1 MILTN
6 NQIVELYEIIQLLKQ
21 IEFPIKTSFVLI
33 KNLKVLEPYYQ
44 AIQET
49 RNEVLKRFGF
59 DGSPDFKFPE
69 EKISEINKELFEI
82 LEIESEVA
90 VSQIWMAD
98 LEKHLPQ
105 ATPALLEALYPII
118 SEEEI

>member
-6 NQIVELYEIIQLLKQ
+6 QQIHELYEAIILLKQ
-21 IEFPIKTSFVLI
+21 IELPIKTSFNLI
-33 KNLKVLEPYYQ
+33 KNLKVLEPIYQ

-49 RNEVLKRFGF
+49 RNEVLVKFGY
-59 DGSPDFKFPE
+59 DGTPNYQFAPE
-69 EKISEINKELFEI
+69 KVAEINGELNKI
-82 LEIESEVA
+82 LAIESEIA

-105 ATPALLEALYPII
+105 ATPALLEALYPILR
-118 SEEEI
+118 EEEI

>member
-1 MILTN
+1 MSRQKPPRADIFRHWSTL
-6 NQIVELYEIIQLLKQ
+6 ESL
-21 IEFPIKTSFVLI
+21 PI
-33 KNLKVLEPYYQ
+33 
-44 AIQET
+44 
-49 RNEVLKRFGF
+49 LKRFGF
-59 DGSPDFKFPE
+59 DGSSDFKFPE
-69 EKISEINKELFEI
+69 EKVTEINKELFEI